1 MDLIY
6 WQVCHPVGGEGM
18 GVKKVDLF
26 FQLLVYRQ
34 IKCNIQIMLE
44 MSQVHNK
51 FVKSVDLLY
60 LCMHIVILVIKIH
73 LA

>member
-1 MDLIY
+1 
-6 WQVCHPVGGEGM
+6 M
-18 GVKKVDLF
+18 GKESYF
-26 FQLLVYRQ
+26 FPIGSITLLVYRQ

-60 LCMHIVILVIKIH
+60 LCMHVVILVIKIH